1 MGNIGGEMTPE
12 ERERAKK
19 RLRSRYEMRIRRHM
33 SILRLQLSLR
43 RRQHIPMSEVCQI
56 FLHAFP
62 MSSMGIVPGESY
74 TWADIELRLEVF
86 GEIMADCRRESVQW
100 ETI

>member
-19 RLRSRYEMRIRRHM
+19 GLRSKYEMRIRRNM
-33 SILRLQLSLR
+33 VIIRLQLTLR
-43 RRQHIPMSEVCQI
+43 RRQHVPMSEVCQI
-56 FLHAFP
+56 FLHSFP
-62 MSSMGIVPGESY
+62 MTSMGIVSEEIY
-74 TWADIELRLEVF
+74 TRADIELRLEVF
-86 GEIMADCRRESVQW
+86 GEIMADCRQEAARW